1 MMQLLFINRFYFP
14 DEAATAQLLT
24 MAAED
29 LVGRDCGVTVIAG
42 QIDYFT
48 AKRLFRENDVR
59 HRVRAL
65 RVWSTAFGSR
75 STVGRIF
82 DYLTFYAAAA
92 WTALRC
98 DDVDCVVVWSD
109 PPLLSVLAVALSRL
123 KRWKSVVWLQDV
135 FPDNAVQAGFFRHRF
150 PAWGLTRLARWSLRR
165 ADHVVVVGR
174 CMKRR
179 LLASGIARE
188 HLTVIPNW
196 ADGAVLRPVDHGD
209 NWFRK
214 EHVPGAQ
221 VVVMYSGHLG
231 VVHEWHALMEV
242 LQSLRGAPDVVF
254 LFVCHGPGREV
265 LERWVRRERLVNV
278 VFIEHQ
284 PRNALSYSLSAG
296 DVHLVTLRTDM
307 AGLSVPSK
315 TYGIMA
321 VGRPIVFIGP
331 RDSEAAM
338 AVTESACG
346 EVVGPDDP
354 HRAVNVIL
362 ELASDR
368 RLREQLGAAGR
379 RYFDR
384 FCERNL
390 ISEQIRLVLR
400 EVMR

>member
-1 MMQLLFINRFYFP
+1 MQLLFINRFYFP

-29 LVGRDCGVTVIAG
+29 LVGHGCGVTIIAG

-48 AKRLFRENDVR
+48 TKRVFGGHECRHGVR
-59 HRVRAL
+59 VL
-65 RVWSTAFGSR
+65 RVWSTAFGSH
-75 STVGRIF
+75 STIGRVLN
-82 DYLTFYAAAA
+82 YLTFYAAAA
-92 WTALRC
+92 WAALRRGG
-98 DDVDCVVVWSD
+98 VDCIVVWSD

-123 KRWKSVVWLQDV
+123 KGWKSVVWMQDL
-135 FPDNAVQAGFFRHRF
+135 FPDNAVQAGFFRLRF
-150 PAWGLTRLARWSLRR
+150 PAWVLTRSARWSLRR
-165 ADHVVVVGR
+165 ADHIVVVGR

-179 LLASGIARE
+179 LAESGVAWE
-188 HLTVIPNW
+188 QMTVISNW
-196 ADGAVLRPVDHGD
+196 ADGASLRPVPHGD

-214 EHVPGAQ
+214 EHAREGQ

-231 VVHEWHALMEV
+231 VVHDWHALMHV
-242 LQSLRGAPDVVF
+242 LRSLSAVPDVMF

-265 LERWVRRERLVNV
+265 LEGWVRREGLVNV
-278 VFIEHQ
+278 GFIEHQ
-284 PRNALSYSLSAG
+284 PRQALTYSLSAA

-331 RDSEAAM
+331 KDSEAAM
-338 AVTESACG
+338 AVMESGCG
-346 EVVGPDDP
+346 VVVDP
-354 HRAVNVIL
+354 EEPNGAVKVIL

-368 RLREQLGAAGR
+368 RRRQELGAAGR

-384 FCERNL
+384 FFERKL
-390 ISEQIRLVLR
+390 ASALTRSVLKNVVR
-400 EVMR
+400 